1 MTERTR
7 MEKEIE
13 QFEAAIEERKK
24 ILQEELTA
32 FDKLIHSSVMDTYNS
47 NGKSVS
53 RTSRELGLH
62 RSVIYR
68 HLRFARQ
75 GVK

>member
-1 MTERTR
+1 MTEKTR

-13 QFEAAIEERKK
+13 QFEAAIEERKNLLER
-24 ILQEELTA
+24 ITD
-32 FDKLIHSSVMDTYNS
+32 FDKLIHSSVMDVYNS
-47 NGKSVS
+47 SGKSVS

-75 GVK
+75 GEEQ